1 MFWNR
6 LMPAALSALLGLQL
20 GACATVFEG
29 TTQPITVNTG
39 TVADVDCKLTSPAF
53 GTLSMKAPG
62 VVTVEKSK
70 HNINVNCTK
79 EGYEPGQAVIVSHFA
94 AAAAA
99 NILFGLS
106 GIVVGGLVDAASGA
120 GNKYDSQVNVTMA
133 AKPEPEPVPADPRRA
148 RRTARVE
155 PPKPTPA
162 ASTMKAEPPKPEAPK
177 VAPMCREVGGYEAY
191 KQKTGEICR
200 I

>member
-1 MFWNR
+1 MICNR

-29 TTQPITVNTG
+29 TTQPVTVNTG
-39 TVADVDCKLTSPAF
+39 TVADVDCTLTSPAF
-53 GTLSMKAPG
+53 GSRTMKAPG

-99 NILFGLS
+99 NILFGVS

-133 AKPEPEPVPADPRRA
+133 EKPQPPADPKRA

-177 VAPMCREVGGYEAY
+177 VAPLCREVGGYEAY
-191 KQKTGEICR
+191 KQKTGEVCR